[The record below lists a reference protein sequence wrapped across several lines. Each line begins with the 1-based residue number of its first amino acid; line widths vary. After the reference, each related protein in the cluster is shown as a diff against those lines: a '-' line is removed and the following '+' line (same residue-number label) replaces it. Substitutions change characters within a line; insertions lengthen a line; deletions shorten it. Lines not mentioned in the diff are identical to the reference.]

1 MKMTNFKERINK
13 LKIKNIIFNNFWLK
27 VISLGIAITTWIY
40 ITREIATLIRG
51 IPT

>member
-1 MKMTNFKERINK
+1 MERIN
-13 LKIKNIIFNNFWLK
+13 LKEKFSKVDIKSIIFNDFWLK

-40 ITREIATLIRG
+40 ITREITSLTQG